1 MTCCPVVVFSC
12 FLQIVKTVGKAIKMN
27 AILNFTYNQF
37 KYQGIEKSKKYIL
50 KDNFFCYIPSPA
62 IRKEQQS
69 YVFKYTNQSSLS
81 KHEWAAHCI
90 LSRRLNF
97 RLFNILGSVW
107 ILNCEGGDKEKKLG

>member
-69 YVFKYTNQSSLS
+69 YVFKYTNQYRAKGKQPQRARVGGSLHFI
-81 KHEWAAHCI
+81 KAA
-90 LSRRLNF
+90 
-97 RLFNILGSVW
+97 
-107 ILNCEGGDKEKKLG
+107 